1 MENWKS
7 TLLGL
12 LFLSVSPFLQAEIVI
27 EQWEAEKGV
36 PVYFV
41 ENHSLPIVDVS
52 VVINAGS
59 AQDPE
64 NRAGVAALTEG
75 LLAKGAGDM
84 DENALSD
91 ALADLGAV
99 LGGAAGRLSSE
110 VTLRT
115 LSDNYKKSL
124 SIFLDVLTK
133 PHFTLPVFERE
144 RNNLRL
150 ELQDALTRPN
160 ILARRAFIRAL
171 YPNHPFGVLTTD
183 QTLSKITR
191 DDLVKFHQ
199 QYYVA
204 ANLKIVIVGDL
215 KKSAAKKMAN
225 QIAVSFMDGEKTPAI
240 TAPQPLKDKE
250 TRKVPHPAAQ
260 SHILMGQITIARSDP
275 DYFPMLVGNY
285 TLGGGGFAS
294 RLMQEVREKEGL
306 AYSVYSAFAAGV
318 ESGTFEMALQ
328 TERTQ
333 APKALALMNKV
344 VADFVKDGPSDAEV
358 EAAKAYLSGSFP
370 LNIDSNKK
378 IMRQVIH
385 IATHN
390 LPLDTLNTW
399 QARINAVTTDEVKA
413 AYQKHLKPETFLLV
427 QTDAQE

>member
-1 MENWKS
+1 MEKMKKAWFCVF
-7 TLLGL
+7 
-12 LFLSVSPFLQAEIVI
+12 FLCVSPVVWAEITI
-27 EQWEAEKGV
+27 EHWMTEKDV

-41 ENHSLPIVDVS
+41 ENHNLPIVDIA
-52 VVINAGS
+52 VVIDAGS
-59 AQDPE
+59 AHDPE
-64 NRAGVAALTEG
+64 NRAGVAALTQG
-75 LLAKGAGDM
+75 LLPKGAGDM

-99 LGGAAGRLSSE
+99 LGGTTGRLTSE

-115 LSDNYKKSL
+115 LSENHKKAL
-124 SIFLDVLTK
+124 NIFLDVLTQ
-133 PHFTLPVFERE
+133 PHFVLPVFERE

-160 ILARRAFIRAL
+160 ILAQRAFIRAL

-183 QTLSKITR
+183 ATLSRISR
-191 DDLVKFHQ
+191 DDLVAFHRKF
-199 QYYVA
+199 YVA
-204 ANLKIVIVGDL
+204 QNLKIVIVGDM
-215 KKSAAKKMAN
+215 KKYAAQKIAN
-225 QIAVSFMDGEKTPAI
+225 QIASAFMQGERAPAI
-240 TAPQPLKDKE
+240 AAPTPLSARE
-250 TRKVPHPAAQ
+250 TRKVLHPAAQ
-260 SHILMGQITIARSDP
+260 SHILMGQISIARSDP

-294 RLMQEVREKEGL
+294 RLMQQVREKEGL
-306 AYSVYSAFAAGV
+306 AYSVWSSFAAGIT
-318 ESGTFEMALQ
+318 SGTFEMALQ
-328 TERTQ
+328 TERSQ
-333 APKALALMNKV
+333 AKKALELINKIT
-344 VADFVKDGPSDAEV
+344 ADFVKDGPTDAEV

-378 IMRQVIH
+378 LMRQVVY

-399 QARINAVTTDEVKA
+399 QEKVNSVSADAVRA
-413 AYQKHLKPETFLLV
+413 AYQKHLHPETFLLV